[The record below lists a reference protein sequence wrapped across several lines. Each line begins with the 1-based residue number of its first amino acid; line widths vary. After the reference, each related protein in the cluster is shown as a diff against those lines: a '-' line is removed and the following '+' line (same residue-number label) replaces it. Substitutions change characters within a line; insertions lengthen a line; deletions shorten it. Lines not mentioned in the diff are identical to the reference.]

1 MTFKD
6 ENRALSEM
14 VRELMWLRSHN
25 LQFKPGDPQQD
36 ILMFAEAALT
46 CLTLEHFVRI
56 VVGANANDSDTL
68 HPLLKKAVAK
78 SLVHLPWPDQE
89 DGIQRICR
97 VRNTLLHANYA
108 QAAAQAG
115 CTSVREYFQKQFASE
130 IDALYTITD
139 FVVRQIDPDTGKPCV
154 R

>member
-6 ENRALSEM
+6 ENRALSEL

-46 CLTLEHFVRI
+46 SLALEHFVRI
-56 VVGANANDSDTL
+56 VVGDEATDRDTL
-68 HPLLKKAVAK
+68 YPLLEKAVAK
-78 SLVHLPWPDQE
+78 GLIRLPWPDQKE
-89 DGIQRICR
+89 GITRICN

-115 CTSVREYFQKQFASE
+115 CSSVGDYFKKQFASE
-130 IDALYTITD
+130 IEALFEITD
-139 FVVRQIDPDTGKPCV
+139 FVVRQIDPNTGKPY
-154 R
+154 

>member
-56 VVGANANDSDTL
+56 VLGEDATDSDTL
-68 HPLLKKAVAK
+68 HALLTKAIAK
-78 SLVHLPWPDQE
+78 GLIRLPWPDQRE
-89 DGIQRICR
+89 GIQRVCN

-115 CTSVREYFQKQFASE
+115 CESVREYFQKQFASPTAPLTH
-130 IDALYTITD
+130 D
-139 FVVRQIDPDTGKPCV
+139 VRAECSLLLADV
-154 R
+154 

>member
-14 VRELMWLRSHN
+14 IRELMWLRSHN
-25 LQFKPGDPQQD
+25 VQFKEGDPQHD

-56 VVGANANDSDTL
+56 VLGAEAGDGDTL
-68 HPLLKKAVAK
+68 HPLLTKAIAK
-78 SLVHLPWPDQE
+78 GLIRVPWPNQQE
-89 DGIQRICR
+89 GIQRIRR

-115 CTSVREYFQKQFASE
+115 CSSVREYFQKQFASE
-130 IDALYTITD
+130 IEALYIITD
-139 FVVRQIDPDTGKPCV
+139 FVVRQIDPATGKPRAV
-154 R
+154 